1 MANEVC
7 CVCGAHISNGEF
19 VYDIDDG
26 DYLLCDNP
34 DCLEAYMK
42 QYKKTVTQYL
52 DERQQALHERA
63 MWWNSHD

>member
-7 CVCGAHISNGEF
+7 CVCGLHISNGEF

-34 DCLEAYMK
+34 DCLKAYMK
-42 QYKKTVTQYL
+42 QYKKTVT
-52 DERQQALHERA
+52 
-63 MWWNSHD
+63 